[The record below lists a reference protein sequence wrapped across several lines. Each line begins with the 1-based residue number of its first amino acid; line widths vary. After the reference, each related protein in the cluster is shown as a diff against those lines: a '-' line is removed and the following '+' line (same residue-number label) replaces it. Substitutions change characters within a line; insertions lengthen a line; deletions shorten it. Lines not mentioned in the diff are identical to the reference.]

1 MIKPLPTAQSQ
12 GGRGE
17 DLWPL
22 MSQGWHM
29 ELSAYRRG
37 ISVPAETLGL
47 SSDTSGYAAKSEE
60 ESPAPHSYA
69 RKQLSPEP

>member
-1 MIKPLPTAQSQ
+1 
-12 GGRGE
+12 
-17 DLWPL
+17 

-47 SSDTSGYAAKSEE
+47 SSDTSGCAAKSEE
-60 ESPAPHSYA
+60 ESPAPHSYT